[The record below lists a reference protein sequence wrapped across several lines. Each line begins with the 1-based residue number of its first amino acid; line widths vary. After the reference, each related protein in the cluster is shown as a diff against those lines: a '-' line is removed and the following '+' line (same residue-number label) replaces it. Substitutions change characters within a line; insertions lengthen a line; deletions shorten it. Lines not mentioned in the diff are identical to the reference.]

1 MSLILFYV
9 SSVFSLFK
17 NKAQFQELSSKIKCQ
32 KCKFFQVIHPMITKL
47 PLLFNADEFIYDH
60 LKLQKEK
67 KKYETFQKYLTLNCR
82 NKAGTYLQPH
92 CGNGVF
98 GNVYLS
104 AGQH

>member
-82 NKAGTYLQPH
+82 NKICLQPLITYQKH
-92 CGNGVF
+92 LCILF
-98 GNVYLS
+98 MTLL
-104 AGQH
+104 A